1 MCALQAASGSHALCP
16 GLGHLVLL
24 CQAFWCSPGIT
35 GLTIRICGH
44 GEGLEVP
51 WGLHSFKH
59 CQIPCWSGLWAFFL
73 CSSQFPVI
81 FSCGPGPWC
90 WGAVQE
96 ELSLLA
102 APASTTAAEL
112 GACTHPNWEA
122 PGEGVGS
129 FRCSSFLLRSPTD
142 IPVEITPEDVC
153 GRLLGVQM
161 LRPAGLGCF
170 LCPVCGREHQC
181 VQGGL

>member
-1 MCALQAASGSHALCP
+1 MVPVSGGSVPAAPRGCPNHVSIKALLFVQAAEQCGLCGQPRTLPRAGASSAAVP
-16 GLGHLVLL
+16 G
-24 CQAFWCSPGIT
+24 FWCSPGIT
-35 GLTIRICGH
+35 GPTMRICGH

-59 CQIPCWSGLWAFFL
+59 CQIPCWSGLWGFFL

-96 ELSLLA
+96 ELTLLA
-102 APASTTAAEL
+102 APTSTTAAEL

-122 PGEGVGS
+122 AGEGVGS
-129 FRCSSFLLRSPTD
+129 F
-142 IPVEITPEDVC
+142 
-153 GRLLGVQM
+153 
-161 LRPAGLGCF
+161 
-170 LCPVCGREHQC
+170 
-181 VQGGL
+181 